1 LTFLNVQK
9 LLINTKVMNKT
20 SKIKISSASF
30 WIALLK
36 GIILVIFGI
45 WLLKSPMESL
55 AKLSLIFGIIIII
68 GGLLEVGLA
77 FNNRNTNKSWE
88 WTLTSGI
95 LDILL
100 GAFLVANPRFIL
112 ILITVLVSIWLL
124 IRGIIMIRYAFII
137 KKSNNP
143 NYIYGLIFGIVLIL
157 LAAIFVWHPEVL
169 GITVVFWTALAFI
182 SLGIFRIV
190 FVFNIPR
197 VTN

>member
-1 LTFLNVQK
+1 MRT
-9 LLINTKVMNKT
+9 T
-20 SKIKISSASF
+20 SKTKFSNANMV
-30 WIALLK
+30 IALLK
-36 GIILVIFGI
+36 GAMLIIFGL

-55 AKLSLIFGIIIII
+55 TKLSLIFGVLIII

-77 FNNRNTNKSWE
+77 FNNRQTHRSWE

-100 GAFLVANPRFIL
+100 GAFLIANPSFIL
-112 ILITVLVSIWLL
+112 ILITALVSLWLL
-124 IRGIIMIRYAFII
+124 IRGIVMVRYALII

-143 NYIYGLIFGIVLIL
+143 NYIYGLIFGIILIL

-169 GITVVFWTALAFI
+169 GITVAFWTGLAFI

-190 FVFNIPR
+190 LIFKYPGVKN
-197 VTN
+197 